1 MKILITGIS
10 GFAARHFLNYLNEQE
25 PNSEVVGIYNETL
38 PTIDIE
44 NLKGLKIFFYK
55 INLLDKDKLANCIQ
69 HFNPQF
75 ILHLAGRSSV
85 ANSWK
90 QPAESIT
97 DNTNFFLNIVET
109 VRTLQLKCRIL
120 SVGSTEEYGNAN
132 EGLPLKETDCPEPA
146 SPYGV
151 ARVLQQKLVKIYA
164 DSYDVDIVHTRS
176 FNHIGAYQ
184 KPEYV
189 IASFAKQI
197 VQQAKDK
204 KEKIELIT
212 GDVNV
217 IRDFSDVR
225 DVVRAYYLLLYKGI
239 KGETYNVC
247 SGTGYVLK
255 DIIALLSK
263 IIGQSVHYTTNEK
276 NFRPSENKV
285 IIGSYEKLML
295 ATGWKPEYGIEES
308 LKTVTDFFDNNAGV
322 LKL

>member
-1 MKILITGIS
+1 MKILITGVS
-10 GFAARHFLNYLNEQE
+10 GFAARHFLNYLNVLE
-25 PNSEVVGIYNETL
+25 PGSEVVGIYNENYPDL
-38 PTIDIE
+38 DVE
-44 NLKGLKIFFYK
+44 NLQQLKINFYK
-55 INLLDKDKLANCIQ
+55 IDLLDKSKVAKCLLDFK
-69 HFNPQF
+69 PTY

-90 QPAESIT
+90 DPAASIT
-97 DNTNFFLNIVET
+97 DNTNFFLNIIES
-109 VRTLQLKCRIL
+109 VRNQEIKCRIL

-132 EGLPLKETDCPEPA
+132 EGLPLKETDCPDPA

-164 DSYDVDIVHTRS
+164 NSYGVDIVHTRS
-176 FNHIGAYQ
+176 FNHIGPYQ

-204 KEKIELIT
+204 REKIELIT

-247 SGTGYVLK
+247 SGNGYVLK
-255 DIIALLSK
+255 NIINLLAEK
-263 IIGQSVHYTTNEK
+263 INKPVYHSTDEK

-285 IIGSYEKLML
+285 IVGSYEKLMH
-295 ATGWKPEYGIEES
+295 ATGWQPSISIEQS
-308 LKTVTDFFDNNAGV
+308 LDDIIKYWNAN
-322 LKL
+322 L